1 MKLKQGLLYM
11 ILDNPNIATKYSKAF
26 LNLKN
31 VIELE
36 KKENSKFDK
45 SIIDSF
51 NELSKK
57 YNSFLNKVPLRVVE
71 TYFRKY
77 AEDLEY
83 YVYLEYEGNEVSD
96 LKIIDIYIK
105 LEDFFSECFEL
116 ACKIADFYNL
126 EIKLNKDDK
135 SNIKML

>member
-1 MKLKQGLLYM
+1 M
-11 ILDNPNIATKYSKAF
+11 ILDNSNVANKYSKAY

-36 KKENSKFDK
+36 KKENAKFDK

-57 YNSFLNKVPLRVVE
+57 YNSFINKVPLRVVE

-96 LKIIDIYIK
+96 FKIIDIYIK

-116 ACKIADFYNL
+116 ACMIADFYNL
-126 EIKLNKDDK
+126 EIKLNKDK
-135 SNIKML
+135 SDIKML

>member
-135 SNIKML
+135 SDIKML